1 MKACLDISVFHSLS
15 RRKQSLTDA
24 FKQYVVRS
32 HKFCQTCNIISIKN
46 REIRLESEADTLTV
60 TQINTDIFFSKITLK
75 VFFNTFLLDFC
86 PVSASKKRS
95 VFLSDTCQQVGLIN
109 KIKLNLSQVL
119 RRYYLRTA
127 CFSSLFIQNRN
138 KGSKQIK
145 LGQGNVTFTLLC
157 NLKMLFVQDVKEVK

>member
-32 HKFCQTCNIISIKN
+32 HKFCQTCNIISIRN
-46 REIRLESEADTLTV
+46 RLETEADTLTV
-60 TQINTDIFFSKITLK
+60 TQINIFSKITLK
-75 VFFNTFLLDFC
+75 VFFNNFLLHFC
-86 PVSASKKRS
+86 PVSSSKKLS

-157 NLKMLFVQDVKEVK
+157 NLKMLFVQDVKCS